1 MRDASGEQ
9 PKTRGAVEP
18 CDRKIKNK
26 LAHKLASAG
35 GAAKMSAQGVAKF
48 GGLRRLLKAVD
59 AFVFEH
65 LKPRVRKLAH
75 VVERSDAMLA
85 VYPGQG
91 TRFQRHIDNTAGDGR
106 VLTVLVYLNEQWK
119 QDDGGALRV
128 FPANGRTPGA
138 GAAPGEGARGVVD
151 VMPECGRMAMFFAD
165 EVPHEVRPTRSYSSS
180 HMAATVVI

>member
-1 MRDASGEQ
+1 M
-9 PKTRGAVEP
+9 
-18 CDRKIKNK
+18 
-26 LAHKLASAG
+26 
-35 GAAKMSAQGVAKF
+35 
-48 GGLRRLLKAVD
+48 D

-65 LKPRVRKLAH
+65 LTPRVRKLAH

-91 TRFQRHIDNTAGDGR
+91 TRFQRHIDNTASDGR
-106 VLTVLVYLNEQWK
+106 VLTVLVYLNAHWK

-138 GAAPGEGARGVVD
+138 NASAPEGARGVVD

-165 EVPHEVRPTRSYSSS
+165 EVPHEVRPAHRKRMACTYWWFDREEREEKVKSY
-180 HMAATVVI
+180 TF